1 MRSLNLT
8 GRDCYGSAGAGAN
21 VGLLGSALA
30 SKERL
35 GLHDLPDAGN
45 LRSRRDRA

>member
-8 GRDCYGSAGAGAN
+8 GRDCDGSAGAGAN

-35 GLHDLPDAGN
+35 GLRGLPDACN
-45 LRSRRDRA
+45 LPLPP